1 MNHTFFQTPYKSA
14 MPAIMAAL
22 SPEIKG
28 GHFVGLDTKLQ
39 FRGNPKIV
47 QPNQLALEKDLRQK
61 LWNLS
66 VELTGVDLSE
76 C

>member
-1 MNHTFFQTPYKSA
+1 

-28 GHFVGLDTKLQ
+28 GNFVGLDTKLQ

-66 VELTGVDLSE
+66 VELTGVDLS
-76 C
+76 